1 MTKDSKYV
9 EEVRF
14 KLQAYLDNPGTEM
27 VRVSANAA
35 SRGIGFSSATI
46 SQFLNGEYSGDNMKV
61 AKAVSAWLR
70 RQAERQAHDD
80 ILTVTIETRAV
91 RKLCQVAR
99 ICHIEGEMGV
109 ATGDAGVGKTRG
121 LKYYAE
127 DNPDVI
133 YIEVIPGMTTKKLM
147 EKLHEDAGYNGQ
159 GAIYDM
165 FTDVVGRLRDSGRLV
180 IVDEAENLP
189 YTGLEL
195 LRRLY
200 DIARIGVLLVGMPE
214 LISNLRGNKGEY
226 RQLYSRI
233 AVHARIPSM
242 KETPEDVQALVQSA
256 LPGTNGVWKNFAEV
270 TYNGRQLEKL
280 LKRSMQVAA
289 KNDTEV
295 TAEVVANAKQYIII

>member
-1 MTKDSKYV
+1 MSKDSKYI
-9 EEVRF
+9 EDIRQQLED
-14 KLQAYLDNPGTEM
+14 YLADPGGGMEKI
-27 VRVSANAA
+27 SGNAA
-35 SRGIGFSSATI
+35 ARSIGFSAATI

-70 RQAERQAHDD
+70 RQAERTSHDE
-80 ILTVTIETRAV
+80 ILTETLPTRAV
-91 RKLCQVAR
+91 RKLMQVAR

-121 LKYYAE
+121 CSMYAGE
-127 DNPDVI
+127 NPDVI

-147 EKLHEDAGYNGQ
+147 EKLHKDAGYNGQ
-159 GAIYDM
+159 GTIYDM
-165 FTDVVGRLRDSGRLV
+165 FTDVVGRLKDSGRMV

-214 LISNLRGNKGEY
+214 LIANLRGNKGEY

-242 KETPEDVQALVQSA
+242 KDTPEDVQALVGSA
-256 LPGTNGVWKNFAEV
+256 LPNSNGVWKEFYEV
-270 TYNGRQLEKL
+270 THNGRQLEKL
-280 LKRSMQVAA
+280 LKRSLQVAA

-295 TAEVVANAKQYIII
+295 SAEVVKNAKQYIII